1 MIVYLNIRN
10 LVSLYDSINKF
21 KEESEYLYYKTFLNE
36 SKLYL
41 TFPKDK
47 NQILNILKEIKL
59 NEYRSYGWDDE
70 TIKEH
75 LNENNELSKILEKF
89 FAILKSSSHGVKH
102 EKHINWSKK
111 VPFSNNK
118 ASLQE
123 LNKEE
128 LTNSIYFID
137 DLNYKDII
145 ESNSILINNYGNE
158 IKTLNKIINK
168 FSSEGFPKYIKANDK
183 SNITNSEEFW
193 EEIFTNKNNLT
204 DILINDLFLF
214 KESNFRLIDLNLIPF
229 LKHLLKGI
237 NNEVNIV
244 IVTNMDVP
252 SSINLNERFEEIKVK
267 IDDLTKQKVHLTIIT
282 DYSKNHFRC
291 AITNYDY
298 INIEKGV
305 TFFEKTNDGQTINGR
320 DFYIDI
326 KTNENKGIYQFSSE
340 VTSVI
345 EENLKS
351 NNNYKILGP
360 KRSNLI
366 KF

>member
-1 MIVYLNIRN
+1 M
-10 LVSLYDSINKF
+10 VSLYDSINQLKA
-21 KEESEYLYYKTFLNE
+21 ESDYLYYKTFLNE
-36 SKLYL
+36 SKLYF

-47 NQILNILKEIKL
+47 NQLLNILKDIRL
-59 NEYRSYGWDDE
+59 NEYRSWGWDDE
-70 TIKEH
+70 TIKDYLEED
-75 LNENNELSKILEKF
+75 NEASKILEKF
-89 FAILKSSSHGVKH
+89 FAILKSKTHGVSH
-102 EKHINWSKK
+102 EKHINWSKEI
-111 VPFSNNK
+111 PFSNNK
-118 ASLQE
+118 VSLQT

-137 DLNYKDII
+137 DLNYNDII

-168 FSSEGFPKYIKANDK
+168 FSSEGFPKYVKAN
-183 SNITNSEEFW
+183 NPEIVINSEEFW
-193 EEIFTNKNNLT
+193 EEIFAKKNNLT
-204 DILINDLFLF
+204 DILINDPFLF
-214 KESNFRLIDLNLIPF
+214 KETNFKQIDLNLIPF

-244 IVTNMDVP
+244 IVTNMCVP
-252 SSINLNERFEEIKVK
+252 SSITLNDRFEEIKLK
-267 IDDLTKQKVHLTIIT
+267 IEDLTKQQVHLTIVT

-298 INIEKGV
+298 INIDKGV

-326 KTNENKGIYQFSSE
+326 KTNEDKGTYKFSLE
-340 VTSVI
+340 VASKI

-351 NNNYKILGP
+351 SKNKYKILGP
-360 KRSNLI
+360 KKSNLI